1 MAEADLRVVTQIGEQ
16 YVAICD
22 QFLTEQLGRPY
33 TMPEIVQF
41 AETAISTL
49 LASAYANFREAMGKE
64 ASEAWLKK
72 TLALSGATTRKLGA
86 DALLRFEVHIKDA
99 PNKLAKQRQEMQAQ
113 PTKAP
118 ETVEAPKCT
127 CPLDKDGACV
137 ECVNALSEG
146 FRNTFQFMRKMAEF
160 GKKNEKLQIVGG
172 GLSGTLLDAASVRAL
187 AELPSLDQLR
197 GKLIGLLNAPASR
210 LAGLLQA
217 PGGQVARALA
227 ARAEQLG
234 G

>member
-1 MAEADLRVVTQIGEQ
+1 MAEADLRLVTQIGEQ

-160 GKKNEKLQIVGG
+160 GKKNENMCLSCRTSQTDRALVTIIPDALTIKVPEEQKEVAHQQIF
-172 GLSGTLLDAASVRAL
+172 GLFHQIAASHGATAL
-187 AELPSLDQLR
+187 PLTEKAWKDAV
-197 GKLIGLLNAPASR
+197 KA
-210 LAGLLQA
+210 
-217 PGGQVARALA
+217 
-227 ARAEQLG
+227 
-234 G
+234 